1 MRIAALFG
9 HPVAHSRSPLVHGV
23 WLARHG
29 LSGAYLRRD
38 VPPDEIDAVLARLD
52 ADGYVGGNVTIP
64 HKEAALAAADEASDR
79 AHAIGA
85 ANTLWLDGGRLHA
98 DNTDVDGF
106 LGNLDAGA
114 PGWDGRRP
122 IAVVVG
128 AGGAARA
135 ILYGLIARG
144 FDRIRLANRTRARAD
159 ALAAAFG
166 PKVRPID
173 WDELPHALAEAALL
187 VNTTSLGLKG
197 ETDLDLDLAALPADA
212 VVTDAV
218 YVPRVTGL
226 LARAAARDL
235 ATVDGLGM
243 LLHQAAPGFERWFGV
258 RPAVDS
264 SLIALVAA
272 DLERR

>member
-38 VPPDEIDAVLARLD
+38 VPPHQIDAVLARLD

-79 AHAIGA
+79 ARAIGA

-173 WDELPHALAEAALL
+173 WDELPRALAEAALL

-197 ETDLDLDLAALPADA
+197 ETDLDLDLSALPADA